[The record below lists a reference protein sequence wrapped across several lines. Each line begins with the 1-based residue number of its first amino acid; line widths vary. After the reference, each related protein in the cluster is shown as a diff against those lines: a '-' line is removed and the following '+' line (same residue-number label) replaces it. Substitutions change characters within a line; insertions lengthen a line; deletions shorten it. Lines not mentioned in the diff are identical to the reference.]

1 MSGQIE
7 RLNRNLDG
15 VYFRV
20 KRNNKFENICFSD
33 MTEDETDNWMYEY
46 LDDHQVVGSEFIKNI
61 KVEDNPDLDVKDGKT
76 LKELAIEKIQ
86 TMTDEEI
93 IRRIFK

>member
-1 MSGQIE
+1 MSDQIE

-33 MTEDETDNWMYEY
+33 MTEEEMDKVLEGRSETWFRNMC
-46 LDDHQVVGSEFIKNI
+46 
-61 KVEDNPDLDVKDGKT
+61 KT
-76 LKELAIEKIQ
+76 LGQ
-86 TMTDEEI
+86 T
-93 IRRIFK
+93 IRQIGDQLDLQCE

>member
-1 MSGQIE
+1 MSDQIE

-33 MTEDETDNWMYEY
+33 MTEDEMDKVLEGRDETWFKNMCKILGQTIRQIGDQ
-46 LDDHQVVGSEFIKNI
+46 LDLRCE
-61 KVEDNPDLDVKDGKT
+61 
-76 LKELAIEKIQ
+76 
-86 TMTDEEI
+86 
-93 IRRIFK
+93 